1 MTRLIKVKG
10 LYDDELK
17 YVLKKEY
24 EGFGIYQCK
33 CPSGYFVHQDY
44 MIANN
49 NIIIQCQS
57 YNNIIIEELLDA
69 IDNYNNNGNFELKV
83 FKRSENLYYV
93 HPNGN
98 FLI

>member
-1 MTRLIKVKG
+1 MTRLIKVKA
-10 LYDDELK
+10 LYDDELE

-24 EGFGIYQCK
+24 EGFGIYQRK

-69 IDNYNNNGNFELKV
+69 IDNYNSDGFFGLKV
-83 FKRSENLYYV
+83 FMRDNHYYYI

-98 FLI
+98 TFI